1 MPEEVYVYM
10 KRPLFTYVFL
20 FVLVSGLFISSVG
33 GAFAATGVELVFT
46 GEDSEPGADS
56 VEEVS
61 IDTVTLPEGGFVA
74 LYIDGELYG
83 VSDYLSAGEKYEDH
97 TVELSKSIERESTVI
112 AIAYRDGDN
121 NQQFNQEADSQYMDG
136 DYAINSAGNINFVE
150 EETTPV
156 PEEPKE
162 PEPSPIEQIDTKI
175 IVGFSICA
183 LIIFGILASVVVN
196 TSRISLKY
204 RERF

>member
-1 MPEEVYVYM
+1 M
-10 KRPLFTYVFL
+10 KRPLFTYVIL
-20 FVLVSGLFISSVG
+20 FALVSGLFISSVG
-33 GAFAATGVELVFT
+33 GALAATGVEVVFT
-46 GEDSEPGADS
+46 GQDSEPGAES
-56 VEEVS
+56 VDEVS

-83 VSDYLSAGEKYEDH
+83 TSDYLSSGETYEDH

-112 AIAYRDGDN
+112 AIAYQDTNG
-121 NQQFNQEADSQYMDG
+121 NQQFDQEADSQYMDG
-136 DYAINSAGNINFVE
+136 DHAISSAGNINFVE
-150 EETTPV
+150 EEQTPV
-156 PEEPKE
+156 PEEPEE

-183 LIIFGILASVVVN
+183 IIIFGILASVVIN